1 MRVFAPIAGILGLSL
16 LTGLIAYFGF
26 ASVMA
31 AALSSQWATALVV
44 LARAVALAGCGVGWW
59 FLLAPKGPRA
69 HVFIMLRFIRE
80 AINGLFPFAVVGG
93 DIIGARL
100 LAHFGPA
107 MSLAIASVLID
118 IFVQV
123 VGLLIYVGAGVAI
136 VFDVPGPHQ
145 LSTITF
151 VMLAFALPAV
161 AAFFVA
167 LNFGAFDPVVRW
179 LVALGERRRWSM
191 FAHVVDLGDR
201 LQQIWRNHR
210 GLSGSFFVHLVT
222 IFFGAL
228 EVWIAFY
235 FMGHPVSAA
244 AAIAIE
250 SIGQGGKAA
259 AFMLPGGIGVQDGTM
274 IAAAAIFGV
283 PADVALAM
291 ALIKRVPDLVLGIPS
306 LLVWQGLEGR
316 RLFHR
321 RKAAGRSS

>member
-1 MRVFAPIAGILGLSL
+1 
-16 LTGLIAYFGF
+16 
-26 ASVMA
+26 
-31 AALSSQWATALVV
+31 VV
-44 LARAVALAGCGVGWW
+44 LARAVALAGCGIGWW
-59 FLLAPKGPRA
+59 FLLTPNGLGP
-69 HVFIMLRFIRE
+69 HVFIGLRFIRE
-80 AINGLFPFAVVGG
+80 AINSLVPFAVVGG

-100 LAHFGPA
+100 LAHFGTA

-123 VGLLIYVGAGVAI
+123 VGLLIYVGVGVGI
-136 VFDVPGPHQ
+136 VLDVPGPHR
-145 LSTITF
+145 LSTVTF
-151 VMLAFALPAV
+151 VMLAVALPAV
-161 AAFFVA
+161 AGFFLA

-179 LVALGERRRWSM
+179 LVAIGEKRRWSM

-222 IFFGAL
+222 VFFGAA

-235 FMGHPVSAA
+235 FMGHPVSVA

-274 IAAAAIFGV
+274 VAASAIFGV
-283 PADVALAM
+283 PAEVALAM

-306 LLVWQGLEGR
+306 LLVWQAFEGR
-316 RLFHR
+316 RLFSQ
-321 RKAAGRSS
+321 RKSADG

>member
-1 MRVFAPIAGILGLSL
+1 MRVFAPIAGIFGLAL
-16 LTGLIAYFGF
+16 LTGLVAYFGF
-26 ASVMA
+26 GSVMQA
-31 AALSSQWATALVV
+31 VLSSEWGTLLVV

-59 FLLAPKGPRA
+59 FLLMPKGPA
-69 HVFIMLRFIRE
+69 PAVFIALRFIRE
-80 AINGLFPFAVVGG
+80 AINALFPGAVVGG
-93 DIIGARL
+93 DVVGARL
-100 LAHFGPA
+100 LTHFGAA
-107 MSLAIASVLID
+107 MSVAIASVLID

-123 VGLLIYVGAGVAI
+123 VSLLIFVGTGIGI
-136 VFDVPGPHQ
+136 VLDVPGPHR
-145 LSTITF
+145 LSTVAF
-151 VMLAFALPAV
+151 VMLAIALPAV
-161 AAFFVA
+161 VGFFLA

-179 LVALGERRRWSM
+179 LVEFGERRRWSI

-201 LQQIWRNHR
+201 LQEIWRNHR

-222 IFFGAL
+222 VFFGAV

-235 FMGHPVSAA
+235 FMGHPVSLA

-283 PADVALAM
+283 PAEVALAM

-306 LLVWQGLEGR
+306 LLLWQGLEGR
-316 RLFHR
+316 RFFAR
-321 RKAAGRSS
+321 RKSLSGSP

>member
-1 MRVFAPIAGILGLSL
+1 MRIFAPIAGILGLAL
-16 LTGLIAYFGF
+16 LTGLVAYFGF
-26 ASVMA
+26 ASVMQA
-31 AALSSQWATALVV
+31 VLSSEWGTALVV
-44 LARAVALAGCGVGWW
+44 LARAVALAGCGIGWW
-59 FLLAPKGPRA
+59 FLLAPSGPGP
-69 HVFIMLRFIRE
+69 HVFIGLRFIRE
-80 AINGLFPFAVVGG
+80 AINSLFPFAVVGG

-100 LAHFGPA
+100 LAYFGTA

-123 VGLLIYVGAGVAI
+123 VTLLIYVGVGVGI
-136 VFDVPGPHQ
+136 VLDVPGPHR
-145 LSTITF
+145 LSTVTF
-151 VMLAFALPAV
+151 VMLAIALPAV
-161 AAFFVA
+161 AGFFLA
-167 LNFGAFDPVVRW
+167 LNFGAFDPVVQW
-179 LVALGERRRWSM
+179 LIAFGEKRRWSM

-210 GLSGSFFVHLVT
+210 GLSGSFIVHLMT
-222 IFFGAL
+222 IFFGAV

-235 FMGHPVSAA
+235 FMGHPVSVA

-306 LLVWQGLEGR
+306 LLVWHALEGR
-316 RLFHR
+316 RLFSQ
-321 RKAAGRSS
+321 RKSAGG

>member
-1 MRVFAPIAGILGLSL
+1 M
-16 LTGLIAYFGF
+16 
-26 ASVMA
+26 
-31 AALSSQWATALVV
+31 
-44 LARAVALAGCGVGWW
+44 
-59 FLLAPKGPRA
+59 
-69 HVFIMLRFIRE
+69 
-80 AINGLFPFAVVGG
+80 VGG

-123 VGLLIYVGAGVAI
+123 VSLLIYVGTGVGI
-136 VFDVPGPHQ
+136 VLDVPGPHR
-145 LSTITF
+145 LSTVTF
-151 VMLAFALPAV
+151 VMLAIALPAV
-161 AAFFVA
+161 TGFFLA

-179 LVALGERRRWSM
+179 LVDFGEKRRWSM
-191 FAHVVDLGDR
+191 FAHVIDLGDR

-210 GLSGSFFVHLVT
+210 GLSESFFVHLATV
-222 IFFGAL
+222 FFGAV

-274 IAAAAIFGV
+274 IAASAIFGV
-283 PADVALAM
+283 PAEVALAM

-306 LLVWQGLEGR
+306 LLVWQALEGR
-316 RLFHR
+316 RLFSQ
-321 RKAAGRSS
+321 RKSAGG

>member
-1 MRVFAPIAGILGLSL
+1 MRVFGPLAGIFGLAL
-16 LTGLIAYFGF
+16 LTGLVAYFGF
-26 ASVMA
+26 SSVMQA
-31 AALSSQWATALVV
+31 VLSSKWGTMLVV

-59 FLLAPKGPRA
+59 FLLTPKGPTPA
-69 HVFIMLRFIRE
+69 VFIALRFIRE
-80 AINGLFPFAVVGG
+80 SINALFPGAVVGG
-93 DIIGARL
+93 DVVGARL
-100 LAHFGPA
+100 LTHFGTV

-123 VGLLIYVGAGVAI
+123 VSLLIYVGAGVGI
-136 VFDVPGPHQ
+136 VLDVPGPHR
-145 LSTITF
+145 LSTVTF
-151 VMLAFALPAV
+151 VMLAIALPAV
-161 AAFFVA
+161 VGFFLA

-179 LVALGERRRWSM
+179 LVAFGEKRRWSM

-222 IFFGAL
+222 IFFGAV

-235 FMGHPVSAA
+235 FMGHPVSVA

-283 PADVALAM
+283 PAEVALAM

-306 LLVWQGLEGR
+306 LLLWQGLEGR
-316 RLFHR
+316 RFFAR
-321 RKAAGRSS
+321 RKSLRGSP